1 MFESISNDM
10 FKVSGYSLESKE
22 ILKISPV
29 YLFSLDGVSDEYI
42 TENLKDLLIDFEKK
56 GIFSVNTDDIVYLNQ
71 EYGTSN
77 YEITESLGLSDECGK
92 FKKTLEQW
100 LTEINLKCYVSQGIV
115 LIKVNETEG
124 ISSKSVWWK
133 RLISN
138 INNFKKDYLFMIQ
151 TDTDNFDKV
160 CTFMSNE
167 IFCQKLV
174 IESPNSEKYFDIF
187 VRNLNK
193 YKLSL
198 DSSGKKKLQKIILE
212 NIKSLDT
219 KKFIKWEQEIIW
231 KYMVNFDG
239 EVKKEEFI
247 WYERQQSE
255 ENEELR
261 NVLPC
266 EYINENGLKEDVSSG
281 RELSR
286 LGF

>member
-115 LIKVNETEG
+115 LIKINETEG

-160 CTFMSNE
+160 YKFMSNE

-219 KKFIKWEQEIIW
+219 NKFIKWEQEIIW

-266 EYINENGLKEDVSSG
+266 EYINENGLKEDVASG

>member
-115 LIKVNETEG
+115 LIKINETEG

-160 CTFMSNE
+160 YKFMSNE

>member
-115 LIKVNETEG
+115 LIKINETEG

-151 TDTDNFDKV
+151 TDTDNFDRVYK
-160 CTFMSNE
+160 FMSNE

>member
-115 LIKVNETEG
+115 LIKINETEG

-160 CTFMSNE
+160 YKFMSNE

-266 EYINENGLKEDVSSG
+266 EYINENGLKEDVASG

>member
-10 FKVSGYSLESKE
+10 FKVSGYSLESKK

-56 GIFSVNTDDIVYLNQ
+56 GIFSVNMDDIVYLNQ

-115 LIKVNETEG
+115 LIKINETEG

-151 TDTDNFDKV
+151 TDTENFDKV

>member
-29 YLFSLDGVSDEYI
+29 YLFSLDGVSDAYI

-115 LIKVNETEG
+115 LIKINETEG

-160 CTFMSNE
+160 YKFMSNE

>member
-56 GIFSVNTDDIVYLNQ
+56 GIFSVNMDDIVYLNQ

-115 LIKVNETEG
+115 LIKINETEG

-151 TDTDNFDKV
+151 TDTENFDKV

>member
-10 FKVSGYSLESKE
+10 FKVSGYSLESKK

-56 GIFSVNTDDIVYLNQ
+56 GIFSVNMDDIVYLNQ

-115 LIKVNETEG
+115 LIKINETEG

-151 TDTDNFDKV
+151 TDTENFDKV

-266 EYINENGLKEDVSSG
+266 EYINENGLKEDVASG